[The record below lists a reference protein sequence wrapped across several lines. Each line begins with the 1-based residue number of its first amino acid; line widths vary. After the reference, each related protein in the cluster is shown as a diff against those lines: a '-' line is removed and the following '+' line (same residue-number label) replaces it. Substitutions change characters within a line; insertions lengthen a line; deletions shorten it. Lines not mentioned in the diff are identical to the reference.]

1 MRCGGKSMPTSLNR
15 YVFTITSIIAAL
27 FSSVALIFFFMPI
40 RNATWLI
47 GLITFLL
54 MTLFYHQFF
63 LRVKDFGQLSR
74 SKQRITIVFTLLF
87 SLLALFSLK
96 GEQQYLFDN
105 SLYTKIYIYAGTY
118 LTVCAIV
125 LWIILT
131 LLKVEMKETRQ
142 NIGKW
147 SVFIYA
153 LPPILIWTL
162 YLIAFFPG
170 AMTRD
175 SMAQW
180 DQAHTGE
187 FNDWHPVVYTL
198 FIMLLKQ
205 IWDSP
210 AIVGFSQILI
220 ISLIFGYCMF
230 QFEKAGAK
238 KSILLFVS
246 FVFAISPIN
255 GIYSI
260 TIWKDI
266 FYSTFIMFFSTI
278 VFNLVVTKGN
288 WLRNNG
294 NVIIFLIAAL
304 GVSFFRHN
312 GFPVFVVMALILL
325 IIFRQQ
331 FKRLLLVF
339 TLTVAVHFVVTGP
352 VFDYLEVVPS
362 DPNEALS
369 IPTQQLA
376 NVISKDGEITEEQA
390 AYLNEILP
398 LPLWKNYYNPYLTDP
413 IKFSGEYNRKA
424 IFPDHFSTYIRT
436 WIDICLQNPKLVV
449 EAFFKQTSL
458 VWQMNQPEDGYT
470 ATFVTNVS
478 YGNEYGI
485 TNKVIVEPITLFVK
499 KYLTIS
505 DTILKPF
512 IWRPANYTFL
522 IILFTFVAFL
532 RNDWK
537 AWLVPFTVFLNTG
550 TVLMALPA
558 QDFRYLY
565 SNTLVFY
572 LAFLFAF
579 IYYKK
584 REVKHE

>member
-1 MRCGGKSMPTSLNR
+1 MVTPLNR
-15 YVFTITSIIAAL
+15 YLGSIIAAL
-27 FSSVALIFFFMPI
+27 FSSVAVIFFFTPI
-40 RNATWLI
+40 RNASWIVILFTV
-47 GLITFLL
+47 GLL
-54 MTLFYHQFF
+54 TLFYNQ
-63 LRVKDFGQLSR
+63 LLLTIKDLNHLP
-74 SKQRITIVFTLLF
+74 QRKRLLTIGFTLLF
-87 SLLALFSLK
+87 SLLAVFSLK
-96 GEQQYLFDN
+96 GEQQYLLDN
-105 SLYTKIYIYAGTY
+105 SLWTRAYVYIGTY
-118 LTVCAIV
+118 LTVSCVV
-125 LWIILT
+125 LWMILS
-131 LLKVEMKETRQ
+131 LLKMEMREIPGHTS
-142 NIGKW
+142 KW
-147 SVFIYA
+147 NVVKYA
-153 LPPILIWTL
+153 LPPLIIWTL
-162 YLIAFFPG
+162 YLLAFFPG

-198 FIMLLKQ
+198 FIMLVKE

-210 AIVGFSQILI
+210 AIVGLSQIII

-238 KSILLFVS
+238 KFILWLVS

-266 FYSTFIMFFSTI
+266 FYSAFILFFSTI
-278 VFNLVVTKGN
+278 VFNLVVTNGN
-288 WLRNNG
+288 WLKHNG
-294 NVIIFLIAAL
+294 NMLIFLSAAF
-304 GVSFFRHN
+304 GVVFFRHN

-325 IIFRQQ
+325 IVFRQQ
-331 FKRLLLVF
+331 FKRLLLVSG
-339 TLTVAVHFVVTGP
+339 LIVALHYIVTGP
-352 VFDYLEVVPS
+352 IFNYLEVVPS

-376 NVISKDGEITEEQA
+376 NVIAKDGEITEEQA
-390 AYLNEILP
+390 NYLNKILP
-398 LPLWKNYYNPYLTDP
+398 LPLWKQYYKPYITDP
-413 IKFSGEYNRKA
+413 IKFSGEYNREA
-424 IFPDHFSTYIRT
+424 IFPDHFSTYLQT
-436 WIDICLQNPKLVV
+436 WVNICLQNPKLVI

-485 TNKVIVEPITLFVK
+485 TNKIIFEPLTLLVK

-537 AWLVPFTVFLNTG
+537 AWLVPLTVLFNTG

-572 LAFLFAF
+572 IAFLFTF

-584 REVKHE
+584 REIGHE